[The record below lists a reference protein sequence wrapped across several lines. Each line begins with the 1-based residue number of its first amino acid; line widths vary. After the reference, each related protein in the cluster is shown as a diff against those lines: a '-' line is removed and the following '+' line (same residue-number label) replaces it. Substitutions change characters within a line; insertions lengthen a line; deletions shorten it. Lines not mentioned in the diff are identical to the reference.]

1 MSNYG
6 VKRTE
11 HRNPTKPTKHP
22 DEAATILA
30 A

>member
-1 MSNYG
+1 MSNHN
-6 VKRTE
+6 VKRPE

-22 DEAATILA
+22 NAAATILA